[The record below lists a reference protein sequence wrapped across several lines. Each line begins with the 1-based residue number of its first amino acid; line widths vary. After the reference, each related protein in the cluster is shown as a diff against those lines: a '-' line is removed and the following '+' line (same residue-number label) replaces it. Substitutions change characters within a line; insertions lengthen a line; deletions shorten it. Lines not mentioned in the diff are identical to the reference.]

1 MVVCYQHKGEVVGDI
16 PEVVA
21 DFQGDILPV
30 ADILLVEGTLL
41 GEEDILHLLVGGM
54 PQLVE
59 VDMQYLEVDTLVLAV
74 DIAGLDNEMLT
85 RIQHRYITSKD
96 TEII

>member
-1 MVVCYQHKGEVVGDI
+1 MVVCYQHKEEVVGDI

-30 ADILLVEGTLL
+30 ADMLLVEGTLL
-41 GEEDILHLLVGGM
+41 EEEDILHLLVGGM

-59 VDMQYLEVDTLVLAV
+59 GDMQYLEVDLQYLEVDTLVLVV
-74 DIAGLDNEMLT
+74 DIAGLDNEM
-85 RIQHRYITSKD
+85 
-96 TEII
+96 